1 MCKAGQKDT
10 RMSGS
15 RPHDPIE
22 DDGEETDVEVMAE
35 RAVATIVRLSSN
47 DKACKLLGI
56 DGTLEEI
63 GRAHV

>member
-1 MCKAGQKDT
+1 
-10 RMSGS
+10 MSGS

-35 RAVATIVRLSSN
+35 RAVATIVRLASN
-47 DKACKLLGI
+47 DEACKLLGI
-56 DGTLEEI
+56 DGTLEDEVDIDFEI